1 MKKVLCFSILLSCTC
16 CITAQTQVIAHR
28 GFWKI
33 VGSAQNSITALLK
46 ADSIGCYGSE
56 FDVWL
61 TKDDKL
67 VVNHDSEIQ
76 SHKIEESA
84 LKVLTN
90 LKLSNGEN
98 VPSLVRFLSI
108 AKKNTRLKLILELK
122 EHSTPERE
130 KVAIRK
136 IIHLVRK
143 MKLEDR
149 VEYITF
155 SSYALKELIRIVP
168 ENIPVYY
175 LRGELSPQELK
186 NIGSAGPDYNI
197 NVFQRHV
204 DWIDKCHN
212 LGLKAN
218 VWTVDKIEDMK
229 MFIGRTDFITTDDPV
244 KAMEISIATLKIR

>member
-1 MKKVLCFSILLSCTC
+1 MKKVLCFSILLSCIC
-16 CITAQTQVIAHR
+16 CMFGQTRVIAHR
-28 GFWKI
+28 GFWKTA
-33 VGSAQNSITALLK
+33 GSAQNSITALLK

-76 SHKIEESA
+76 SHKIEEST

-122 EHSTPERE
+122 EHSTPKRE
-130 KVAIRK
+130 EVAIRK
-136 IIHLVRK
+136 IIRLVGK
-143 MKLEDR
+143 MRLEDR

-155 SSYALKELIRIVP
+155 SSYALKELIRTVP
-168 ENIPVYY
+168 EGIPVYY
-175 LRGELSPQELK
+175 LRGELPPQELK

-197 NVFQRHV
+197 NVFRRHT
-204 DWIDKCHN
+204 DWIDECHDF
-212 LGLKAN
+212 GLKAN
-218 VWTVDKIEDMK
+218 VWTVDKVEDMEE
-229 MFIGRTDFITTDDPV
+229 FIGKADFITTDDPV
-244 KAMEISIATLKIR
+244 KAMEISKISLR